1 MGERP
6 EKAAAKGRPEDGGRP
21 ETAPSGTT
29 LRIPRPKRARPS
41 AVARSAADIVQ
52 ALPPESGA
60 PHVLIIGG
68 GGTGGALAHDLT
80 LRGLRVTLVERGE
93 VTSGTTGRH
102 HGLLHSGAR
111 YVTTDRAAAIE
122 CSAEN
127 KILRR
132 ICPGSFEENDGLFV
146 AITDEDAAYEEQFLE
161 ACWECAVPARRVER
175 ETALRMEPGLSPDV
189 RFAVQVPDA
198 TMDAMRMPLR
208 FFATARGNGADIRA
222 FTEVVAVNVAGRTV
236 TGVRVRDR
244 TSDREYEIGA
254 DIVVNATGP
263 WAARVAALAGVTVPV
278 TPSPGVMVA
287 VRGRLCNM
295 VVNRLHSP
303 GDGDIVLPQRQLT
316 VVGTSS
322 WLVDN
327 PDDLTVPADHVE
339 TMVRESAALV
349 PAVARAEIRAA
360 WSAARPLIGEGPGA
374 GGVGVGVAV
383 GAGRGAG
390 RGLAREWRC
399 FDHATDKTPTEGVV
413 TVVGGKATTLRAM
426 AEGAADVVCAKLGL
440 TRPCA
445 TSDIVLLPH
454 TAWYSA

>member
-1 MGERP
+1 M
-6 EKAAAKGRPEDGGRP
+6 
-21 ETAPSGTT
+21 
-29 LRIPRPKRARPS
+29 
-41 AVARSAADIVQ
+41 ARSTVGAAPV
-52 ALPPESGA
+52 LPPESGA
-60 PHVLIIGG
+60 PHVLIVGG

-146 AITDEDAAYEEQFLE
+146 AITDEDADYEKQFLE
-161 ACWECAVPARRVER
+161 ACWECAVPAQRVER
-175 ETALRMEPGLSPDV
+175 EAALRMEPGLNPDL

-208 FFATARGNGADIRA
+208 FFATARANGADIRA
-222 FTEVVAVNVAGRTV
+222 FTEVVAVNMAGRTV

-263 WAARVAALAGVTVPV
+263 WAGRVATLAGVTVPIA
-278 TPSPGVMVA
+278 PSAGVLVA
-287 VRGRLCNM
+287 VRGRVCNM

-303 GDGDIVLPQRQLT
+303 ADGDIVLPQRQLS

-322 WLVDN
+322 WLVSN
-327 PDDLTVPADHVE
+327 PDDLTTPADQIEAIVREGAIMVPAI
-339 TMVRESAALV
+339 
-349 PAVARAEIRAA
+349 ARAEIRAA

-374 GGVGVGVAV
+374 SG
-383 GAGRGAG
+383 GAGEAG
-390 RGLAREWRC
+390 RELPREWRC
-399 FDHATDKTPTEGVV
+399 LDHATDKTPTEGFV
-413 TVVGGKATTLRAM
+413 TVAGGKATTLRAM
-426 AEGAADVVCAKLGL
+426 AEGAADVVCAKLGIAQ
-440 TRPCA
+440 PCR
-445 TSDIVLLPH
+445 TIDIVLLPH